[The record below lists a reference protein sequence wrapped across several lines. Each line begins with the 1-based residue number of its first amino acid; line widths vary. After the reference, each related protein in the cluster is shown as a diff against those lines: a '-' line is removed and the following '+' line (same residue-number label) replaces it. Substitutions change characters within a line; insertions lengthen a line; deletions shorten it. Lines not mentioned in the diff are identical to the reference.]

1 MKTLLQLIIYSL
13 LFVQPIYAQTVD
25 SLRSRIDK
33 IIAGKNAEVGVAII
47 GNNGRDKVILRGD
60 QHFPMQSV
68 FKFHLAC
75 AVLAEV
81 DKGKISLQ
89 QKIKITAKDLKE
101 DTWSPIKN
109 AYPKGTVL
117 TVADLLSYSVSQ
129 SDNIACDLLFNLI
142 GGPAV
147 VDTYLKQLDLK
158 DISIVATEKQM
169 HQDWN
174 VQFNNWTTPVAAN
187 EALAAFFYNANKKL
201 SYESHAFLWKIMK
214 ATTTGQKRIRGQL
227 PEELV
232 VAHKTGSSGA
242 DSNGVTAAVNDIGIV
257 FIPKKSP
264 FFISV
269 FITNSKENND
279 TNEKIIADIAKAA
292 YDYFKIER

>member
-1 MKTLLQLIIYSL
+1 
-13 LFVQPIYAQTVD
+13 
-25 SLRSRIDK
+25 
-33 IIAGKNAEVGVAII
+33 
-47 GNNGRDKVILRGD
+47 
-60 QHFPMQSV
+60 
-68 FKFHLAC
+68 
-75 AVLAEV
+75 
-81 DKGKISLQ
+81 
-89 QKIKITAKDLKE
+89 
-101 DTWSPIKN
+101 
-109 AYPKGTVL
+109 
-117 TVADLLSYSVSQ
+117 
-129 SDNIACDLLFNLI
+129 
-142 GGPAV
+142 
-147 VDTYLKQLDLK
+147 
-158 DISIVATEKQM
+158 M

-242 DSNGVTAAVNDIGIV
+242 DSNG
-257 FIPKKSP
+257 IPKKSP